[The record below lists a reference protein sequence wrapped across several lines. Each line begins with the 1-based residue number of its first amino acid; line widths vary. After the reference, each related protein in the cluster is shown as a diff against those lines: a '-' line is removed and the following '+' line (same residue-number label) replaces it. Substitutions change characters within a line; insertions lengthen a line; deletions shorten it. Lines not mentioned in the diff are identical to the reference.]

1 MNGTFAM
8 DVIRAM
14 GIRRVASL
22 VVSKPDSD
30 FAMILGERC
39 GRVVEGVCR
48 PTGKSVPLGLLPE
61 DGFVLTP
68 FWMPPS
74 VLLEDGFVLTP
85 FWMPPS
91 VPEWRQLTCGAWTE
105 GVSIESYHRAGL
117 CSSFARLKLTHQRFF
132 LFARCTK
139 GFL

>member
-1 MNGTFAM
+1 MNGTLAM
-8 DVIRAM
+8 DAIRAM
-14 GIRRVASL
+14 GIRWVASL

-61 DGFVLTP
+61 DGFILTP

-91 VPEWRQLTCGAWTE
+91 VLLEDGFVLTPFWMTLGVLLEDGFVLTPFWMALGVLLE
-105 GVSIESYHRAGL
+105 GGFV
-117 CSSFARLKLTHQRFF
+117 FTLT
-132 LFARCTK
+132 
-139 GFL
+139 